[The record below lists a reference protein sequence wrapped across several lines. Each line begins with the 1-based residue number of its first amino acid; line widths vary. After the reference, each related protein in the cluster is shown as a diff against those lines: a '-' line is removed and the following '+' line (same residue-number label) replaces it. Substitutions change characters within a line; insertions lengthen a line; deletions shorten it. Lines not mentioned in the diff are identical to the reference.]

1 MLAGQG
7 LAPPVHLRDQV
18 AVGGPGGFELV
29 AAFGQLAAQFGVVL
43 LQAGDLLLCDTRSH
57 EVSEHVEEVWL
68 CRRRS
73 YGLVFETVP
82 AVTCVVSNDRV
93 RSSRKNPRAPVPT
106 GCHRCGE
113 GWAWGDYQGIL
124 ADASSDLLP
133 GSGWRTGLKGAGR
146 CEAAGDGRGSSHGRV
161 DTAAPGVQRTPVP
174 SRVSRVR
181 NVENRAPRG
190 AS

>member
-1 MLAGQG
+1 VLYAFLGHWGGGNHRACCVSIQACPAVLSPIALCDRWKALLCSRGEGRHPGVSGEGVADGGDDGLAVLAGG
-7 LAPPVHLRDQV
+7 VEVAADGV
-18 AVGGPGGFELV
+18 AVAGGGLGAEP
-29 AAFGQLAAQFGVVL
+29 
-43 LQAGDLLLCDTRSH
+43 AGDLLLCDTRSH

-133 GSGWRTGLKGAGR
+133 GSG
-146 CEAAGDGRGSSHGRV
+146 
-161 DTAAPGVQRTPVP
+161 
-174 SRVSRVR
+174 
-181 NVENRAPRG
+181 
-190 AS
+190 

>member
-1 MLAGQG
+1 
-7 LAPPVHLRDQV
+7 VR
-18 AVGGPGGFELV
+18 GG
-29 AAFGQLAAQFGVVL
+29 GVVVFL
-43 LQAGDLLLCDTRSH
+43 RGFGRHVRGDGEGLLCDTRSH

-133 GSGWRTGLKGAGR
+133 GSG
-146 CEAAGDGRGSSHGRV
+146 
-161 DTAAPGVQRTPVP
+161 
-174 SRVSRVR
+174 
-181 NVENRAPRG
+181 
-190 AS
+190 

>member
-1 MLAGQG
+1 VQDVHGILAVLARGVDVAADIKAVLGDVVAGQ
-7 LAPPVHLRDQV
+7 A
-18 AVGGPGGFELV
+18 
-29 AAFGQLAAQFGVVL
+29 
-43 LQAGDLLLCDTRSH
+43 AGDLLLCDTRSH

-133 GSGWRTGLKGAGR
+133 GSG
-146 CEAAGDGRGSSHGRV
+146 
-161 DTAAPGVQRTPVP
+161 
-174 SRVSRVR
+174 
-181 NVENRAPRG
+181 
-190 AS
+190 